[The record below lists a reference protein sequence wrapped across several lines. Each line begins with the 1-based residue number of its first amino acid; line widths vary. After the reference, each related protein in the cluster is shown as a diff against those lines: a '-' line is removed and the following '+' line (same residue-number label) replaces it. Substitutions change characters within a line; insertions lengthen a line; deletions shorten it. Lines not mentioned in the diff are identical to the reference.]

1 MQWFFTFIFSE
12 HGWRWTTFHQLVA
25 LPVITL
31 TIFYFL
37 FFCVLSCTNDITLHS
52 PKKYAVIYVII
63 SYIMPN
69 RLLCRLA
76 KYVIFNFFCYSKGI
90 LYLCIF
96 IYVILFIF
104 LLLLSETNCYVMLCS
119 KTSLLCCDFPR
130 I

>member
-1 MQWFFTFIFSE
+1 MKMNVSSIS
-12 HGWRWTTFHQLVA
+12 G
-25 LPVITL
+25 L
-31 TIFYFL
+31 TCHYLNHFL
-37 FFCVLSCTNDITLHS
+37 FPFFFCVLSSTNDITLHS